1 MGKKMKALLCIL
13 TLSLLLNASMF
24 TKEGNNNG
32 ILIEEFRQNVNDT
45 NSIIWRGE
53 YGKIPLY
60 KASVSSITKKI
71 QDLKIAQEKKQE
83 LTTNLQNYTAIVDTI
98 AINLQKEAPQ
108 LKSHYENSIANLDA
122 FNKKISSIGL
132 YALISRWREL
142 SSIKNSFVKKP
153 NPALEKKFDNIHN
166 EIVVTITELYLDD
179 EAESFL
185 LDYLENYKLYFKEIT
200 VAYAKANYDKI
211 NELKPLSYKIK
222 AELELL

>member
-1 MGKKMKALLCIL
+1 M
-13 TLSLLLNASMF
+13 
-24 TKEGNNNG
+24 
-32 ILIEEFRQNVNDT
+32 
-45 NSIIWRGE
+45 
-53 YGKIPLY
+53 
-60 KASVSSITKKI
+60 
-71 QDLKIAQEKKQE
+71 
-83 LTTNLQNYTAIVDTI
+83 
-98 AINLQKEAPQ
+98 
-108 LKSHYENSIANLDA
+108 
-122 FNKKISSIGL
+122 SSIGL

-142 SSIKNSFVKKP
+142 SAIKNSFVKKP

-185 LDYLENYKLYFKEIT
+185 LGYLDNYKLYFKEIT

>member
-1 MGKKMKALLCIL
+1 MKILLSIL
-13 TLSLLLNASMF
+13 TLSLLLNASMLA
-24 TKEGNNNG
+24 KEENKRGV
-32 ILIEEFRQNVNDT
+32 LIEEFRQNVNDT

-53 YGKIPLY
+53 YDKMPSY

-83 LTTNLQNYTAIVDTI
+83 LITNLQNYAAIVDTI

-122 FNKKISSIGL
+122 FNKKISSVGL
-132 YALISRWREL
+132 YTLSSRWIEL
-142 SSIKNSFVKKP
+142 SGIKNSFVKKP
-153 NPALEKKFDNIHN
+153 KPELEKKFDNVLS
-166 EIVVTITELYLDD
+166 EIIVTITELYLDD
-179 EAESFL
+179 ETESFL
-185 LDYLENYKLYFKEIT
+185 LGYLENYKLYFREIT
-200 VAYAKANYDKI
+200 VAYSKANFEKI

>member
-1 MGKKMKALLCIL
+1 MKILLSIL

-53 YGKIPLY
+53 YEKIPSH
-60 KASVSSITKKI
+60 KAGISSIAKKI
-71 QDLKIAQEKKQE
+71 QNLKIAEEKKQE
-83 LTTNLQNYTAIVDTI
+83 LAVNLQNYAAIID
-98 AINLQKEAPQ
+98 AIGKNLQQEAPK
-108 LKSHYENSIANLDA
+108 LKDHYDNSIANLDA
-122 FNKKISSIGL
+122 FNKKMSSIGL
-132 YALISRWREL
+132 YTLISRWREL
-142 SSIKNSFVKKP
+142 SAIKNSFVKKP

-185 LDYLENYKLYFKEIT
+185 LGYLDNYKLYFKEIT
-200 VAYAKANYDKI
+200 VAYTKANYDKI

>member
-1 MGKKMKALLCIL
+1 MKILLSIL
-13 TLSLLLNASMF
+13 ALSLLLNASMF
-24 TKEGNNNG
+24 TREENTRGV
-32 ILIEEFRQNVNDT
+32 LIEEFRQNVNDT

-53 YGKIPLY
+53 YDKIPLY

-122 FNKKISSIGL
+122 FNKKISSVGL
-132 YALISRWREL
+132 YALSSRWREL

-153 NPALEKKFDNIHN
+153 KPELEKKFDNVLS
-166 EIVVTITELYLDD
+166 EIIVTITELYLDD

-185 LDYLENYKLYFKEIT
+185 LSYLENYKLYFKEIT
-200 VAYAKANYDKI
+200 AAYSKANFDKI

>member
-53 YGKIPLY
+53 YEKIPSH
-60 KASVSSITKKI
+60 KAGISSIAKKI
-71 QDLKIAQEKKQE
+71 QNLKITEEKKQE
-83 LTTNLQNYTAIVDTI
+83 LAVNLQNYAAIIDAVSK
-98 AINLQKEAPQ
+98 NLQQEAPK
-108 LKSHYENSIANLDA
+108 LKNHYENSIAKLDA
-122 FNKKISSIGL
+122 FNKKMSSIGL